1 MLIFS
6 NPMATILFPLT
17 RTQWYL
23 PMALPLV
30 SCLFMQPIHRLL
42 SKIVILLT
50 LIIRAMVKHLQCL
63 LNKVNIPNPVCQ
75 STWPQPT
82 LQGKPHMSRK
92 PTRHDCLGLLSTSSI
107 CLSTTQSWTTPFSF
121 LISSAFPDY
130 SSGKP
135 WVFHSHSTYLAAF
148 LEIMDSFIVFLPFK
162 FRNGEISDTDNPRM
176 PCSGQNW
183 TMEVQTVGCQHV
195 SIHCYFVTLSY
206 IQIMSR
212 DRLHWEI

>member
-1 MLIFS
+1 MHLHNTLPKIRDSVMLIFS

-30 SCLFMQPIHRLL
+30 SRLFMQPIHRLL

-82 LQGKPHMSRK
+82 LPGKPHMSRK
-92 PTRHDCLGLLSTSSI
+92 PTRHDCLGLLTTSSI

-121 LISSAFPDY
+121 LIFFCFPRLLKWQTLSVSFSLY
-130 SSGKP
+130 LPGCFSG
-135 WVFHSHSTYLAAF
+135 
-148 LEIMDSFIVFLPFK
+148 E
-162 FRNGEISDTDNPRM
+162 NGL
-176 PCSGQNW
+176 
-183 TMEVQTVGCQHV
+183 
-195 SIHCYFVTLSY
+195 IHCVFFLLNFG
-206 IQIMSR
+206 M
-212 DRLHWEI
+212 EK